1 MTQIFRECRT
11 CSILGA
17 FISISGILIASSVG
31 LLGYS
36 FFEMSEVKSAKKEL
50 DTIKHEYQSTLFL
63 LKKVSDFSPN
73 DYDAIDSSAFS
84 HAIEAIEAFKNL
96 FIAQA
101 IIATKSGSPEDALG
115 AWRQAVY
122 INPDN
127 MLCNY
132 GLGMEYFKSAINSKN
147 QQNQKDLLEHSIH
160 YLSHKSL
167 SRHPQAL
174 YHLALSNLRYM
185 DFKPDKKQKY
195 ELARNAII
203 VLNNTDKAN
212 HPVGNVERNLAYA
225 YCKAAQYSPDRRL
238 AEEYREK
245 SEIYFN
251 KIRGLVAFDN
261 FYERHHD
268 ECMKLPKTE

>member
-1 MTQIFRECRT
+1 M
-11 CSILGA
+11 
-17 FISISGILIASSVG
+17 
-31 LLGYS
+31 
-36 FFEMSEVKSAKKEL
+36 
-50 DTIKHEYQSTLFL
+50 IKHEYQSTIYL
-63 LKKVSDFSPN
+63 LKKISDFSPN
-73 DYDAIDSSAFS
+73 DYDAIDNTAFF
-84 HAIEAIEAFKNL
+84 HAVEAIEAFKNI

-101 IIATKSGSPEDALG
+101 IIATKSGTSEDALS

-127 MLCNY
+127 MICNY
-132 GLGMEYFKSAINSKN
+132 GIGMEYFKNAINSKDE
-147 QQNQKDLLEHSIH
+147 QIQRKFLERSSH

-174 YHLALSNLRYM
+174 YHRALSNLRYM
-185 DFKPDKKQKY
+185 DFQPEKKRKY

-203 VLNNTDKAN
+203 VLNNTDKTN
-212 HPVGNVERNLAYA
+212 YPIGNVERNLAYA
-225 YCKAAQYSPDRRL
+225 YCKAAQYSPNIKL
-238 AEEYREK
+238 AKEYREK